1 MTIEDII
8 LDRDRRGL
16 SHLRPYLPSDYAT
29 QAAQLVLDNPGTA
42 IIVTGFYILDAGFA
56 ETDGPPGAVVI
67 GSALNQLG
75 YNVVHVTDRYATEIM
90 DKTGGDYSS
99 VVDFPI
105 TDDDA
110 SAAFARNLISELN
123 PSVLIAIERCG
134 LTDEGKYRN
143 MRGRDITDF
152 NARIDHLFHSDVPS
166 VGIGDGGNEIG
177 MGNLAEEVTTVESLV
192 KIPCI
197 TQTSKLML
205 ASVSNWGGYGL
216 AAALSELSGRNLLP
230 SIEEEQQLLRDT
242 VDLGAVDGMS
252 SKQEY
257 KVDGF
262 TIEENSQALQALH
275 DHLASVGVR

>member
-8 LDRDRRGL
+8 LDRDRRGI
-16 SHLRPYLPSDYAT
+16 SHLRPHLPADYAT
-29 QAAQLVLDNPGTA
+29 QAAQLILDNPGTA
-42 IIVTGFYILDAGFA
+42 IVVTGFYILDAGFA

-75 YNVVHVTDRYATEIM
+75 YKVIHVTDRYATEIM

-99 VVDFPI
+99 VVEFPI

-110 SAAFARNLISELN
+110 SVRFARDLLSELN

-143 MRGRDITDF
+143 MRGRDITDY
-152 NARIDHLFHSDVPS
+152 NARIDHIFHSNVPS

-177 MGNLAEEVTTVESLV
+177 MGNLAEEVTQVESLV

-197 TQTSKLML
+197 TQTTKLML

-216 AAALSELSGRNLLP
+216 AAALSALSGRSLLP

-252 SKQEY
+252 AKQEY

-262 TIEENSQALQALH
+262 TIEENSQTLQALH
-275 DHLASVGVR
+275 DHLSSLGLG